1 MLQATHDITD
11 KLPLDKSVEG
21 VVLQNETEIAKLSLA
36 RQESGGKMEQHPNKS
51 KQIETNE
58 TNKTSGM
65 SRKQLLEGWSGLREL
80 SAS

>member
-36 RQESGGKMEQHPNKS
+36 RQESGGKRYIGFKNLFDQK
-51 KQIETNE
+51 
-58 TNKTSGM
+58 
-65 SRKQLLEGWSGLREL
+65 L
-80 SAS
+80 